1 MIGFLIFLIGIGIL
15 LVFIEVLILP
25 GFGAAGVPGV
35 ILILIGVGVAWSEY
49 GLQMALTYTGATL
62 IGVIPLAIV
71 GLSVMRATPVG
82 KTFILGKTQ
91 NKAEGFHAPPSELEN
106 LVGKSGKTLTP
117 LRPAGA
123 ALINGH
129 RVDIVTQG
137 EYVPADTE
145 VEVIFVEGSRVVVR
159 SLQ

>member
-35 ILILIGVGVAWSEY
+35 LLILIGVGVAWWEF
-49 GLQMALTYTGATL
+49 GFRMALTYTGATL
-62 IGVIPLAIV
+62 VAVIPLAVV
-71 GLSVMRATPVG
+71 GLSVMRASPVG

-91 NKAEGFHAPPSELEN
+91 NKAEGFHAPPSELES

-123 ALINGH
+123 ALISGH
-129 RVDIVTQG
+129 RVDIVTEG
-137 EYVPADTE
+137 EFVPAETE
-145 VEVIFVEGSRVVVR
+145 IEVIFVEGRRVVVR